1 MFLVNLRK
9 FVKYFAGEKKKD
21 IVIYLI
27 MSYFAS
33 ILEVFGVAIIYP
45 FILLIL
51 KPEIAA
57 KLPFQISPVLLGMLV
72 LGLFVVKNIY
82 MVYCV
87 KRQGSLVKGIET
99 DIMKYFISF
108 FLDAPFSVTSRIS
121 RTQKERVVSILPLES
136 VNNFFV
142 RFLNL
147 NINIA
152 IVLSILLLLLVKF
165 PLPTI
170 VTAVLAVLTIC
181 VQNKYSKSI
190 LKMTSDTLWNSQK
203 SYDLIKGAIMPNLKL
218 IKLAGHENVFKKQVE
233 SALEP
238 LKISQADYF
247 TATTAQPYILEP
259 LVIILLFVMLGT
271 IAVTTCGDKNV
282 MIASFAIAASAIFRI
297 LPALARVQTSLNG
310 IVLGRKY
317 AKELI
322 DFYENYCLNNSS
334 PLERLPVKAFNQSI
348 ALNHITFAYPDHP
361 PVIDNLNLNINKNEF
376 VGIIGESGAGK
387 TTLIDIISGLLS
399 PSSGEVLI
407 DNVKLEQGQSIKSM
421 IGYVPQEPVFFNTTF
436 RENVAF
442 GNSDIDDKRVIEVLK
457 QAAIYDFIEKNYE
470 EGIYALPM
478 VDTVGLSL
486 GQKQRLSIAR
496 ALYNNP
502 QILILD
508 EATSALDL
516 ETEKEIC
523 TLLANLKN
531 GMTIIAVAHRLSTLA
546 ACDRLFLLKNGT
558 VCAEGTFKDLEST
571 SSEFQKLLAIQKLN
585 NTLF

>member
-1 MFLVNLRK
+1 MFLINLRK
-9 FVKYFAGEKKKD
+9 FIKYFAGKKKKD

-33 ILEVFGVAIIYP
+33 VLEVFGVAIIYP

-51 KPEIAA
+51 KPELAA
-57 KLPFQISPVLLGMLV
+57 KLPFQVSPILLGVLV

-190 LKMTSDTLWNSQK
+190 LKKTSEILWNSQRR
-203 SYDLIKGAIMPNLKL
+203 YDLIKGAIMPNLKL
-218 IKLAGHENVFKKQVE
+218 IKLAGHENIFKRQVE
-233 SALEP
+233 NSLKP
-238 LKISQADYF
+238 LKFSQADYF

-259 LVIILLFVMLGT
+259 LVIILLFVMLGA
-271 IAVTTCGDKNV
+271 IAFTTGGDKNV

-322 DFYENYCLNNSS
+322 NFYENYSLNMYS
-334 PLERLPVKAFNQSI
+334 PIEQLPVKVFNQSI
-348 ALNHITFAYPDHP
+348 DLKNITFAYPEHM
-361 PVIDNLNLNINKNEF
+361 PVIDNLSLTINKNEF

-399 PSSGEVLI
+399 PSSGDILI
-407 DNVKLEQGQSIKSM
+407 DNVKLEKGQSIRSM

-442 GNSDIDDKRVIEVLK
+442 GNSDIDDQRVVDVLK
-457 QAAIYDFIEKNYE
+457 QAAIYDFIAENYRD
-470 EGIYALPM
+470 GIYAAPM
-478 VDTVGLSL
+478 VDTIGLSL

-496 ALYNNP
+496 ALYNKP

-523 TLLANLKN
+523 TLLAHLKT
-531 GMTIIAVAHRLSTLA
+531 GMTIIAIAHRLSTLA

-558 VCAEGTFKDLEST
+558 VSAEGTFKDLERT
-571 SSEFQKLLAIQKLN
+571 SPDFQKLLVIQRLN
-585 NTLF
+585 NILF